1 MEGHWL
7 NFEFFTIGDYSL
19 TVGRL
24 IFCVAILIATLVISR
39 IIRRAISRLLRIR
52 SSVTDNQVYTVNRI
66 VHYFIILIGFI
77 LASTALGLDL
87 TKLAIIGGALGIGIG
102 LGLQNIVNNFFSG
115 IILMLERSLKV
126 GDFIELTD
134 GLVGEVIKI
143 NIRST
148 LIRSNDNVD
157 ILIPNSEFVSSRV
170 TNWTLEENI
179 RRFRIP
185 FGVAY
190 GSDKETVKKAA
201 IEAAMNV
208 DLTLTDENKKPVVW
222 MTGFGDSSLDFIL
235 GVWVKPDVV
244 KRPAYLMSEYLWA
257 IDDAF
262 RRYKVEIPFP
272 QRDLHVRSGL
282 HVDKPA
288 GKNESEE

>member
-1 MEGHWL
+1 MENHWL
-7 NFEFFTIGDYSL
+7 NFEFFAIGNYSL

-24 IFCVAILIATLVISR
+24 IFSVAIVVATIIASR
-39 IIRRAISRLLRIR
+39 IAQRAIARLLKFR
-52 SSVTDNQVYTVNRI
+52 SSIADSQVYTVNRF
-66 VHYFIILIGFI
+66 VHYFILLIGLI
-77 LASTALGLDL
+77 LSATALGLDL

-126 GDFIELTD
+126 GDFIELSD
-134 GLVGEVIKI
+134 GLVGEVIQI

-148 LIRSNDNVD
+148 MIRSNDNVD

-170 TNWTLEENI
+170 TNWTLEEDI

-190 GSDKETVKKAA
+190 GSDKDTVRKAA
-201 IEAAMNV
+201 IEAAMTV
-208 DLTLTDENKKPVVW
+208 DFTLEGENKKPAVW
-222 MTGFGDSSLDFIL
+222 MTGFGDSSLDFVL
-235 GVWVKPDVV
+235 AVWVNPEAV
-244 KRPAYLMSEYLWA
+244 KRPSFLMSEYLWA

-262 RRYKVEIPFP
+262 RRYSVEIPFP
-272 QRDLHVRSGL
+272 QRDLHLRSGL
-282 HVDKPA
+282 HPVQEKE
-288 GKNESEE
+288 N

>member
-1 MEGHWL
+1 MENHWL
-7 NFEFFTIGDYSL
+7 NFEFFTIGSYSL

-24 IFCVAILIATLVISR
+24 IFSIAIVVATFIASR
-39 IIRRAISRLLRIR
+39 IAQRATSRLLKFRATITE
-52 SSVTDNQVYTVNRI
+52 SQVYTVNRI
-66 VHYFIILIGFI
+66 IHYFILLIGVI
-77 LASTALGLDL
+77 LSATALGIDL
-87 TKLAIIGGALGIGIG
+87 SKLAIIGGALGIGIG

-126 GDFIELTD
+126 GDFIELSD

-179 RRFRIP
+179 RRFRVP

-190 GSDKETVKKAA
+190 GSDKEIVRKAA
-201 IEAAMNV
+201 IEAAMAV
-208 DLTLTDENKKPVVW
+208 ELTLNDDNKKPAVW
-222 MTGFGDSSLDFIL
+222 MTGFGDSSLDFVL
-235 GVWVKPDVV
+235 AVWVNPEAV
-244 KRPAYLMSEYLWA
+244 KRPSYLMSEYLWA

-262 RRYKVEIPFP
+262 RRYGVEIPFP

-282 HVDKPA
+282 PSI
-288 GKNESEE
+288 GTE